1 MKYSKAQI
9 IYHWLTVAV
18 LIAMV
23 LSGLAYTYD
32 WIDKGSMGFHQ
43 IAGQAFIAILIMRL
57 IARLTHPTKAG
68 RTHHTSFED
77 LMARTVH
84 GGLYICMIAYVV
96 TGYVAA
102 SGLRDPMLLAPVNQ
116 GFARSDTGELFLEAH
131 FALKWILLAL
141 FTIHIV
147 AVLKHRF
154 WDKDATNSNMTL
166 TFRKDK

>member
-18 LIAMV
+18 LAAMV

-32 WIDKGSMGFHQ
+32 WIDTGSIRLHQ
-43 IAGQAFIAILIMRL
+43 IVGQVFIVILL
-57 IARLTHPTKAG
+57 IRMTARLTHPVKTTA
-68 RTHHTSFED
+68 THHTPFEV
-77 LMARTVH
+77 LMARLVH
-84 GGLYICMIAYVV
+84 GGLYLCMIAYVV

-102 SGLRDPMLLAPVNQ
+102 SGLRDPLLIAAVDQ

-131 FALKWILLAL
+131 FTLKWVLLAL
-141 FTIHIV
+141 FALHLA

-154 WDKDATNSNMTL
+154 WDKDTTNSNMTL
-166 TFRKDK
+166 TFRKE